1 MADNREQV
9 TTVCG
14 VCGQRREMLV
24 EALKLTREFACPG
37 CGCEVNV
44 DDYQLSRL
52 LNANDRTPRLTV
64 TLTGVA
70 PRREDEGRGDA
81 GRQDIKSG
89 GPVPTCP
96 R

>member
-1 MADNREQV
+1 MPDLGEQV

-14 VCGQRREMLV
+14 ACGQRREMPA
-24 EALKLTREFACPG
+24 EALKLVRDFECAG
-37 CGCEVNV
+37 CGCDVNL

-64 TLTGVA
+64 TLTEVA
-70 PRREDEGRGDA
+70 PRRRGE

-89 GPVPTCP
+89 EPVPARP
-96 R
+96 G